1 MAVTQNERELKIQ
14 SIQGSITAI
23 ATLNKE
29 DRKIKIKDPN
39 GLDFKIDEFAELKL
53 ADYIAVLQDISAK
66 AAIEFA

>member
-29 DRKIKIKDPN
+29 DKKIKIKDPN
-39 GLDFKIDEFAELKL
+39 GLDFKIEEYSEARLDDL
-53 ADYIAVLQDISAK
+53 IAVFTDIKAK
-66 AAIEFA
+66 AATEFA